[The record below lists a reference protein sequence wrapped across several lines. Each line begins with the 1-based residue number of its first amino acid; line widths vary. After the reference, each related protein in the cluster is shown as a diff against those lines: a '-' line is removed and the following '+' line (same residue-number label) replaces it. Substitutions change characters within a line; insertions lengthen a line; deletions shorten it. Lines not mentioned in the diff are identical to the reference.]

1 VSVTSRIAVVGGRPS
16 DRDRVVGALTRHG
29 LRANGHERLVLDDAH
44 ALPAVLVVI
53 GTEASALVAEARAT
67 PPLGDVP
74 ILVLLEVGAPDDDA
88 FERGATDVATTALS
102 DRALAN
108 RVRLMT
114 SVGRLRG
121 PWTPG
126 SLAPALS
133 RVNDIL
139 AAKGDDA
146 EALVE
151 TLELTRECL
160 GFDRASLIAHIEG
173 SVHGFVI
180 AATDDPDRTQFT
192 LTIAD
197 YPELVAAIRTG
208 EPVFI
213 DDAREPT
220 R

>member
-16 DRDRVVGALTRHG
+16 DRDRVVDALSRHG
-29 LRANGHERLVLDDAH
+29 LRATGHARLVLDDPH
-44 ALPAVLVVI
+44 ALPAVLVVV
-53 GTEASALVAEARAT
+53 GAGAGALVAEARAT

-74 ILVLLEVGAPDDDA
+74 ILVILDDGASDEGA
-88 FERGATDVATTALS
+88 FERGATDVATAALS

-192 LTIAD
+192 ITIAD
-197 YPELVAAIRTG
+197 YPRADRHRSAPASRCSSTTPAA
-208 EPVFI
+208 
-213 DDAREPT
+213 T